1 MPTDIDDIFAS
12 KAKAKAIQPIAS
24 PSTTPEKRKKSTK
37 KKCVVETAKTVNEV
51 TTKKRAIPE
60 TVVDPSSHLPS
71 SKRVKVSVT
80 TASKRLSKHGT
91 NNANGDEDW
100 FKDSRGSGPRK

>member
-1 MPTDIDDIFAS
+1 MTTDIDDIFAS
-12 KAKAKAIQPIAS
+12 KAKAKAIQPITS
-24 PSTTPEKRKKSTK
+24 PSEKRKKSTK
-37 KKCVVETAKTVNEV
+37 NKCVVETAKTVNGV

-60 TVVDPSSHLPS
+60 TVVDPSSRLPS

-80 TASKRLSKHGT
+80 TTSKRLSKHGT
-91 NNANGDEDW
+91 NNADGDEDR